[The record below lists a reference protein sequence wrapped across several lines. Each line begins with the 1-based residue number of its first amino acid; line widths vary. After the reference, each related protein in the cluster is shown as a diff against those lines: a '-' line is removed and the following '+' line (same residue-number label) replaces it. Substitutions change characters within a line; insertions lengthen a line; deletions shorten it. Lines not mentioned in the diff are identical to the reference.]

1 MIVVMNPRDVM
12 LAIAKKTGDI
22 GASFYFVPETVA
34 RAKELGLDGYRFYFL
49 GRGGVLGDVDS
60 AVIHSAFG
68 YFHPRVIARM
78 WDSSR
83 KRMEPHYAAQ
93 AFIECGHMYGRRMFA
108 EVDGLE
114 DYVAAAT
121 QLIAAVDGGAMALFA
136 GVRAEP
142 VPDDAPAAAIH
153 QAMVLREMRG
163 SAHLAAITTVGL
175 PMSIAH
181 AIKRPD
187 DVELF
192 GWGDE
197 PPIVTDEAR
206 ALHARAEELT
216 NEALAGPFASL
227 TDDQVAALIAG
238 TDSMHAALQPGS
250 GVTT

>member
-1 MIVVMNPRDVM
+1 MIVVMEPRDVM

-34 RAKELGLDGYRFYFL
+34 RAKELSLDGYRFYFL

-68 YFHPRVIARM
+68 YFHPRVITRM
-78 WDSSR
+78 WDSAR

-93 AFIECGHMYGRRMFA
+93 AFIECGHAHGRRMFA
-108 EVDGLE
+108 DVDGLE
-114 DYVAAAT
+114 DYVDAAT

-153 QAMVLREMRG
+153 QAMVMREMRG
-163 SAHLAAITTVGL
+163 SAHLAAITSVGL
-175 PMSIAH
+175 PMSVAH
-181 AIKRPD
+181 AIKRPED
-187 DVELF
+187 IELF

-197 PPIVTDEAR
+197 PPVVTNAAR
-206 ALHARAEELT
+206 ALHAQAEELT
-216 NEALAGPFASL
+216 NQALAGPFATL
-227 TDDQVAALIAG
+227 TDEQAAALIAG
-238 TDSMHAALQPGS
+238 TDSMHDALQSAS

>member
-1 MIVVMNPRDVM
+1 MIVAMEPRDVM

-22 GASFYFVPETVA
+22 GASFYFAPETVA
-34 RAKELGLDGYRFYFL
+34 RGKQLGLDGYRFYFL

-68 YFHPRVIARM
+68 YFHPHVIARM
-78 WDSSR
+78 WDSAR

-93 AFIECGHMYGRRMFA
+93 AFIECGHAYGRHMFG
-108 EVDGLE
+108 EVAGLDG
-114 DYVAAAT
+114 YVDAAT
-121 QLIAAVDGGAMALFA
+121 QVIAAVDGGAMALFA

-142 VPDDAPAAAIH
+142 VPEDAPAAAIH

-175 PMSIAH
+175 SMSVAH
-181 AIKRPD
+181 AIKRPE

-197 PPIVTDEAR
+197 PPNVTDAAR
-206 ALHARAEELT
+206 ELHAQAEELT
-216 NEALAGPFASL
+216 NQALAGAFATLS
-227 TDDQVAALIAG
+227 DPQSEALIAG
-238 TDSMHAALQPGS
+238 TDAMHAAL
-250 GVTT
+250 

>member
-1 MIVVMNPRDVM
+1 M

-34 RAKELGLDGYRFYFL
+34 RGKELGLDGYRFYFL

-60 AVIHSAFG
+60 AVILSAFG
-68 YFHPRVIARM
+68 YFHPKVVARM
-78 WDSSR
+78 WDSAR

-93 AFIECGHMYGRRMFA
+93 SFIECGHAHGRRKFA
-108 EVDGLE
+108 GIEGLE
-114 DYVAAAT
+114 QYVDAAT
-121 QLIAAVDGGAMALFA
+121 QVIAAVDGGAMALFA

-163 SAHLAAITTVGL
+163 SAHLAAITVVGL
-175 PMSIAH
+175 PTSIAH
-181 AIKRPD
+181 AIKRPE

-197 PPIVTDEAR
+197 PPIVTDTAVL
-206 ALHARAEELT
+206 LHARAEELT
-216 NEALAGPFASL
+216 NDALAGAFATL
-227 TDDQVAALIAG
+227 TDEHARALIAG
-238 TDSMHAALQPGS
+238 TDAMHAAI
-250 GVTT
+250 